1 MRGAHSATLLGL
13 VSLLTAAGAGEL
25 RGQTD
30 QFVVEP
36 LGLLRAGLRVEPDS
50 SPRNTSFE
58 IFDARLGVQGG
69 FGTLLEYMLHAGFNT
84 VDDEFRLLDAVVS
97 ISPIPE
103 FGVNLGQFKAPFSME
118 ELLFRP
124 DIKYENRAQAVNAI
138 APARQIGASVSG
150 AFFEER
156 LDYEVG
162 LFNGNGRSLDNDNDS
177 FLYGGRVQFNTIG
190 PLDFRDEF
198 VLQVGGNVA
207 FSQDSDVDLAL
218 MGTLD
223 PAEGDLAEY
232 SGDRLLWGLDLH
244 TSYQGFFFDAE
255 FLRAELEPEPE
266 EGPVFSTSTAQGG
279 YLQVGYQFLS
289 GFVEGLIRYDA
300 FEPIGEEDRDFLL
313 VGANLYAGYNYR
325 VEAQYVIGLHDSAP
339 SPELADGQ
347 FILFLQLRI

>member
-1 MRGAHSATLLGL
+1 MRGAHPAVLLGL
-13 VSLLTAAGAGEL
+13 VALLTAAGAGEL

-30 QFVVEP
+30 EFVVEP

-58 IFDARLGVQGG
+58 IFEARFGVQGG
-69 FGTLLEYMLHAGFNT
+69 FGTLFEYILHAGFNT

-97 ISPIPE
+97 VSPIPE
-103 FGVNLGQFKAPFSME
+103 FGVNVGQFQAPFSME
-118 ELLFRP
+118 ELLLRP
-124 DIKYENRAQAVNAI
+124 DIKYESRAQAVNAI
-138 APARQIGASVSG
+138 APARQVGASVSG

-162 LFNGNGRSLDNDNDS
+162 LFNGNGRSLDNDS

-244 TSYQGFFFDAE
+244 SSYQGFFLDAE

-266 EGPVFSTSTAQGG
+266 EGPVFPTRTAQGG

-289 GFVEGLIRYDA
+289 GFVEGLLRYDA

-313 VGANLYAGYNYR
+313 VGANLYAGYHYR
-325 VEAQYVIGLHDSAP
+325 LEAQYVIGLHDSPP
-339 SPELADGQ
+339 SAELADGQ
-347 FILFLQLRI
+347 FIFFLQLRI